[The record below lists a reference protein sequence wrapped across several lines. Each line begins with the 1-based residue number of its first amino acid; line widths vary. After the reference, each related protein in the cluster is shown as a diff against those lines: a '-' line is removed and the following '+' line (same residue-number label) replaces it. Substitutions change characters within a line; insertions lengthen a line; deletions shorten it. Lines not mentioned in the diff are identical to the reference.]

1 MADDKKDINLNINP
15 KVTDTNSVRDL
26 MHDLEQI
33 DKLTSRIYEKGKNN
47 NFHIS
52 AKDYANVRGVAG
64 NIRKNANK
72 VNDQLNNSMS
82 MYDQLRASGK
92 GSSSEMHRLE
102 QMSYKLMSAMY
113 KAQSK
118 GYNAQKGTINPGGHF
133 NDILNFKV
141 NTNNKRF
148 NDLGSKSVNDFNS
161 QMKLMLRDFGSR
173 ANNIRSTANKLNA
186 NIGNTIQYG
195 TVSYEKLQQYRAAL
209 KMNPSRADDLQSSMN
224 EYMNQIQAQ
233 RRNVGS
239 QISSISNREKA
250 GYYSAQEKN
259 SDNSRK
265 IALQHEQEALNK
277 AIQRLNEFSQVLNNS
292 KSTITKTRNNLETA
306 INPATGATAGGAA
319 GGGFSGN
326 GGTGGVISEGGAT
339 GGPGGSGN
347 NGILKVR
354 AARGSFRGILA
365 NRLPSIVRGGTS
377 TAIAGISGLYSSG
390 ANSRLQ
396 SADQIMSIDEALA
409 NSGVNTNGRYDNR
422 ILNNLSNLG
431 INNGTEYSSSDMAGF
446 ASAYTSST
454 GNARGYARA
463 ANLYSQLSRYSGVG
477 TKTTEELET
486 AAGNAGVR
494 GAGLANSVAGELTN
508 SGMTAKSGE
517 QVSAL
522 SNIINNASSVGM
534 NTSNARQLSALQGT
548 MARYGSTVQ
557 GSNFSSS
564 YNKLSNGFSN
574 TNNPVSR
581 FLLGGNSPKYA
592 GVEGAARLQEH
603 AENIKSHPAEMGTV
617 IGRALASNGNNT
629 EQTAYVLDREF
640 GISMK
645 QAKAYIKDYKAGHFS
660 KSYLEQQ
667 AKRNSRTRSGNG
679 SNAYGSSGTR
689 TLQEQRAERQRATEH
704 TSESNDF
711 MRGLGNGLGASL
723 PPTLL
728 GLGIVGGSTAL
739 HAAGDIGSSYIAGNI
754 GRATT
759 SMLGNTRIGK
769 ALSNFH
775 PVNWFKGLFRGGS
788 SAAEGAAEGAG
799 RGGILNGA
807 KNIGRSVLERGRSL
821 GGSLLEKG
829 RGIFGSTVEGV
840 RNGGFLSGAKNIG
853 RSVLERGKS
862 LGGSLLEK
870 GRGIFG
876 DFKGVSNADDVV
888 GDIAK
893 GGSRLTKGSGI
904 LSAAFTGLDLAHT
917 ISTTKAGTR
926 KRHRGI
932 GSDIGAGAGGVIGG
946 ALGSVAGPWGTVAG
960 SVAGSWLGGKAG
972 GAIGNI
978 FGNSKK
984 SKSKESKTDDSDTK
998 SERNKSN
1005 NTRSKLNKE
1014 QKSLLKGFNDM
1025 LYRAEKVIAEAKTIQ
1040 QGGSSDSDSSISGT
1054 SGKGNAAIKS
1064 VAAKVAKALGV
1075 DPSLVYGQL
1084 ATESAYGKDTAGT
1097 NNYGGIKYSSGTKGE
1112 TKGSTSPEGNSYAN
1126 FDSLDDFATKY
1137 ASILKNAGISG
1148 NMSASEYVSAL
1159 KKAGYFTGNEST
1171 YLKNLTSA
1179 ASKYNSSN
1187 HATGGMFS
1195 TATNLGN
1202 SNIVGEDGLESA
1214 IPVNGRHLQQGISML
1229 NQTANMLGKMV
1240 VDPGKVNGNSS
1251 SNITFNPTNHIEI
1264 NAGNGA
1270 NTSDISKAVSRAV
1283 GEQNER
1289 TAAQLRSYYANFG

>member
-1 MADDKKDINLNINP
+1 MADEKKDIDLNINP
-15 KVTDTNSVRDL
+15 KITDTSSIKEL
-26 MHDLEQI
+26 MQDLEKI
-33 DKLTSRIYEKGKNN
+33 DKLTNRIYEKGKNN

-186 NIGNTIQYG
+186 NVGNTIQYG

-233 RRNVGS
+233 RRNVSS

-250 GYYSAQEKN
+250 GYYSAQEQN

-265 IALQHEQEALNK
+265 IALQHEQEALTK

-339 GGPGGSGN
+339 GGPGGSEN

-377 TAIAGISGLYSSG
+377 TAIAGVTGLYSSG

-409 NSGVNTNGRYDNR
+409 NSGVNTNGRYDNI
-422 ILNNLSNLG
+422 ILNNLANLG

-454 GNARGYARA
+454 GNARGYSRA

-477 TKTTEELET
+477 TKTTEELEN

-494 GAGLANSVAGELTN
+494 GAGLANAVSGELTN

-522 SNIINNASSVGM
+522 SSIINNASSVGM

-564 YNKLSNGFSN
+564 YNKLTNGFSN

-581 FLLGGNSPKYA
+581 FLLGGNNPKYA

-603 AENIKSHPAEMGTV
+603 AENLKSHPAEMGTV

-640 GISMK
+640 GISMN

-704 TSESNDF
+704 VSESNDF

-754 GRATT
+754 GRTAT
-759 SMLGNTRIGK
+759 SMLGNTRFGK

-788 SAAEGAAEGAG
+788 SAAEGTAEGAG

-807 KNIGRSVLERGRSL
+807 KNL
-821 GGSLLEKG
+821 
-829 RGIFGSTVEGV
+829 
-840 RNGGFLSGAKNIG
+840 G

-870 GRGIFG
+870 GKGIFG

-893 GGSRLTKGSGI
+893 GGSKLAKGSGI

-926 KRHRGI
+926 KRHRGV

-960 SVAGSWLGGKAG
+960 SVAGSWLGGKVG

-1025 LYRAEKVIAEAKTIQ
+1025 LYRAEKVIAEAKSINNNNNN
-1040 QGGSSDSDSSISGT
+1040 SDSSDGTSANGNTSESYWKNQIEKAAKASGVKLSSSEENAIWKRIEQESGGDETVPQKVKDINSEKGTPAQGLLQYVPSTFNKYAVSGHTNIDSGYDQLLALFNDSNWKKDISG
-1054 SGKGNAAIKS
+1054 
-1064 VAAKVAKALGV
+1064 
-1075 DPSLVYGQL
+1075 
-1084 ATESAYGKDTAGT
+1084 
-1097 NNYGGIKYSSGTKGE
+1097 SSGW
-1112 TKGSTSPEGNSYAN
+1112 SP
-1126 FDSLDDFATKY
+1126 
-1137 ASILKNAGISG
+1137 SG
-1148 NMSASEYVSAL
+1148 TTV
-1159 KKAGYFTGNEST
+1159 
-1171 YLKNLTSA
+1171 
-1179 ASKYNSSN
+1179 
-1187 HATGGMFS
+1187 HATGGLFNVP
-1195 TATNLGN
+1195 TNLGN
-1202 SNIVGEDGLESA
+1202 SNIVGDDGLESA

-1240 VDPGKVNGNSS
+1240 VDPGSTNGNS

-1264 NAGNGA
+1264 NAGSNA
-1270 NTSDISKAVSRAV
+1270 NTSDISNAVAKAVDA
-1283 GEQNER
+1283 QNKK